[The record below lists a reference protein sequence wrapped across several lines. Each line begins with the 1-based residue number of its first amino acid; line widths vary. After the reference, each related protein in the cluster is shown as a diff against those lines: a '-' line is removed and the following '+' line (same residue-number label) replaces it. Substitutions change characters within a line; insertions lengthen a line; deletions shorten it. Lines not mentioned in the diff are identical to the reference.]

1 MQQMRIYIDWRGK
14 YIARKMIQ
22 TQFRFGVCVEGGGNG
37 FFKQVKF

>member
-22 TQFRFGVCVEGGGNG
+22 TQLRFGVCVGGRKWI
-37 FFKQVKF
+37 F

>member
-22 TQFRFGVCVEGGGNG
+22 TQFRFGVCGAGRGGEEMDFLNR
-37 FFKQVKF
+37 